1 MKKPL
6 NLKARLLLA
15 PVLLLAGIA
24 AVYSAIAFTPDTQP
38 YGSAPPLAISGFD
51 LSGGEQT
58 VFQTWFDPN
67 VWRGDVVAYPVDN
80 AGRTDASD
88 RRWTASE
95 RLKLQDWD
103 SGRRIVTRNG
113 ASNVAFRWTEL
124 SAAQQA
130 SLGDAV
136 TGPKILNFVR
146 GDRSN
151 EKEYTEEAG
160 DGTVTVLSGS
170 ASGTLR
176 ARASVLGDIIHGKPL
191 YVGAPPSDYLFDSYP
206 AFKSANSGR
215 AGAVYAGAN
224 DGMLHAFS
232 AVTGDEIFAYI
243 PSMLVGG
250 LKALAVDP
258 YDHAY
263 FVDGGL
269 TAGDAY
275 FGSGG
280 ASGWKTVLVGGLGAG
295 GKGLFA
301 LDVTSPAAADESAA
315 KAKILWEITPAS
327 AGFADL
333 GYTYGDPIIVRLN
346 TGRWAAVVGNGY
358 NNTGTGHSVL
368 YVIDIATGS
377 LVHAIDTGSGTVA
390 SPGGLSSP
398 SPVDT
403 NADGKVDFVY
413 AGDIDGK
420 VWKFDLRSTSA
431 ASWSSALLFDAPQPV
446 VGAPDVSGHPLGGFI
461 VHFATGGVFTAT
473 QAADATVRNHAYGIW
488 DGAPAGNTTILDQTL
503 TEARYGEQRVRVSS
517 GLAINWNDATDV
529 GNKPL
534 HKGWRTALPA
544 GEHVLGTGFVRDGR
558 YHFTSTNASVVN
570 AALPNG
576 ENWLVELDYL
586 TGAAGAAPIF
596 DLSRDGIISDA
607 DRVRNSAGLPIAG
620 AAGIPVAVY
629 LGSGLYSQPLM
640 ALISPKLSTT
650 LFNRNPLS
658 PADKPDDPP
667 PPVTPDLG
675 VSSGH
680 FDFDVY
686 HGANMASFKHT
697 HRYDDKYNVV
707 GANLLNASDPAYNL
721 VNTSIG
727 GNRVTAASRFF
738 VLVSNGDLSPGVTLT
753 VGGVDHKAYAFP
765 NKFDGTQPVYTAAT
779 VPLFNYRMPTSV
791 FTAKD
796 WGTGVVRAG
805 LIPTQTGCVKS
816 AIPTPGLEGEVHN
829 GALTIWIVKAGAP
842 ASAIALNVPGK
853 PERGYKVIDDAWVLK
868 KYTVFWHYGGVC
880 YGKPGWIPNPPPD
893 TDADSNGIGTG
904 RAPGSDDPLAG
915 SVSVG
920 YGSGTGV
927 PTATSTTTTFTPGS
941 GYNGTSNRS
950 GTRTTTTHFSD
961 GSKAVVTQTVDRKG
975 RVTRTTVTLVPSASG
990 GGGAGSGGPPVA
1002 VKPTKPPATG
1012 TGYNQSRQG
1021 GKVGRIAWHELIKE

>member
-1 MKKPL
+1 MRKPL
-6 NLKARLLLA
+6 NFKTRLLLG

-24 AVYSAIAFTPDTQP
+24 AVYSAIAFNPAAQP
-38 YGSAPPLAISGFD
+38 YGYAPPLAISGFD
-51 LSGGEQT
+51 LSRGDQT

-67 VWRGDVVAYPVDN
+67 VWRGDVVAYPVDS
-80 AGRTDASD
+80 AGRTNASD
-88 RRWTASE
+88 RLWNASE

-103 SGRRIVTRNG
+103 SGRRIVTRNS
-113 ASNVAFRWTEL
+113 AANVAFRWADL

-130 SLGDAV
+130 SIGDAA
-136 TGPKILNFVR
+136 TGEKILNFVR

-170 ASGTLR
+170 ATGTLR

-191 YVGAPPSDYLFDSYP
+191 YVGAPPSGHLFDGYP
-206 AFKSANSGR
+206 AFKSANTGR
-215 AGAVYAGAN
+215 AGAVYVGAN

-232 AVTGDEIFAYI
+232 AATGDEVFAYI

-269 TAGDAY
+269 TASDAY

-301 LDVTSPAAADESAA
+301 LDVSSPAAVDESAA

-327 AGFADL
+327 AGFGDL
-333 GYTYGDPIIVRLN
+333 GNTYGDPIIVRLN
-346 TGRWAAVVGNGY
+346 TGKWAAIVGNGY
-358 NNTGTGHSVL
+358 NNAGTGHSVL
-368 YVIDIATGS
+368 YVIDIATGV
-377 LVHAIDTGSGTVA
+377 LVKALDTGSGTVA

-420 VWKFDLRSTSA
+420 VWKFDLRNTSA
-431 ASWSSALLFDAPQPV
+431 AAWSSTLLFDAPQPV

-461 VHFATGGVFTAT
+461 VHFATGSLFTAT
-473 QAADATVRNHAYGIW
+473 QADDKTVQNHAYGIW
-488 DGAPAGNTTILDQTL
+488 DGAPAANLAILDQAL
-503 TEARYGEQRVRVSS
+503 TEARYGDQRVRVSS
-517 GLAINWNDATDV
+517 GLPINWNDATDV

-534 HKGWRTALPA
+534 HKGWRTTLPP

-576 ENWLVELDYL
+576 ENWLMELDYL
-586 TGAAGAAPIF
+586 TGATGGAPIF

-607 DRVRNSAGLPIAG
+607 DRVKNNAGLPIAG
-620 AAGIPVAVY
+620 PAGIPVGVY

-640 ALISPKLSTT
+640 ALISAKLSTT

-658 PADKPDDPP
+658 PGDKPDDPP
-667 PPVTPDLG
+667 PPATPDVG
-675 VSSGH
+675 ISSGH
-680 FDFDVY
+680 FDYDVY

-707 GANLLNASDPAYNL
+707 GANFLNASDPTYNL
-721 VNTSIG
+721 VNTGIG
-727 GNRVTAASRFF
+727 GNRVTSSSRFF

-753 VGGVDHKAYAFP
+753 VGGADYKAYQYP
-765 NKFDGTQPVYTAAT
+765 NKFDGTQPVYTSTT
-779 VPLFNYRMPTSV
+779 VPLFNFRMPTNA
-791 FTAKD
+791 FTSKD

-805 LIPTQTGCVKS
+805 LMPTQTGCVKS
-816 AIPTPGLEGEVHN
+816 AVPRPGLEGEVHN

-868 KYTVFWHYGGVC
+868 KYTVFWHYGGSC
-880 YGKPGWIPNPPPD
+880 YGAPGWIPNPVPD
-893 TDADSNGIGTG
+893 NDAASNGIGQQP
-904 RAPGSDDPLAG
+904 APGSQDPNAG

-920 YGSGTGV
+920 YGSATGA
-927 PTATSTTTTFTPGS
+927 PTATSTTTTFSPSST
-941 GYNGTSNRS
+941 YNGTSDRS
-950 GTRTTTTHFSD
+950 GTRTTTTNFSD
-961 GSKAVVTQTVDRKG
+961 GSKAVSTQTLDRKG
-975 RVTRTTVTLVPSASG
+975 RVKSTTVSIVPAAGGSSG
-990 GGGAGSGGPPVA
+990 TGGSPVTA
-1002 VKPTKPPATG
+1002 KPTKPPATG